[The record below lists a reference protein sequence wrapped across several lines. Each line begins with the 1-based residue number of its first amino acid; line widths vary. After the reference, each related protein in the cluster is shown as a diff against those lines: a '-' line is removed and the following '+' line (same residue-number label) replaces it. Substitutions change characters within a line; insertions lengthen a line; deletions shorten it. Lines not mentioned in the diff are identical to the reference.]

1 LGVGRVEAESVSC
14 LHINSIHYVT
24 MIVNIYF
31 RERGSGGSSTAAK
44 AA

>member
-1 LGVGRVEAESVSC
+1 
-14 LHINSIHYVT
+14 VT
-24 MIVNIYF
+24 MVVNIYF